1 MAFCITIAVIHAADK
16 TWSPKDFD
24 SVEVWPTRPPT
35 QKEAADSGVTLK
47 EAMNMPWFP
56 THEIYCSANGRLCR
70 PGEGNLKGYRFWGQP
85 YIHRESY
92 VQSRHRTQPHE
103 PNPQAEYSKLATLAR
118 RVQKEN
124 LVMMAAA
131 DWDFRRIILNW
142 IIHVHRLGY
151 TNALVLSM
159 DAELHADLRRRG
171 LPSFDNSANLDA
183 WNTTC
188 LQRHVQR
195 VRTER
200 VLAVAALVAAGL
212 DVLHM
217 DATVIL
223 VQDVLPS
230 LRAAAAARVDMMAQR
245 HECPPNVERHTGSGV
260 NPGFLYVRAARADAL
275 VPFFKDAVQR
285 GLVEFYH
292 RWDNVIDHFGF
303 TFLFDENDL
312 STPTSKLS
320 NETTIFNL
328 RRPRGC
334 QPGDPHEQS
343 PQGCLRA
350 GFFPHDQFPRFGS
363 WPLFRAT
370 ARVHHIVQ
378 GDAAL
383 GPEHAE
389 PPGVK
394 PSRGP
399 RQRLDRYDDKDFD
412 DYEDAM
418 RAMGLWK
425 VDDAPEY
432 HGGAARIRL
441 GPDYHSG
448 KDEPRNR
455 RRWRALGD

>member
-1 MAFCITIAVIHAADK
+1 
-16 TWSPKDFD
+16 
-24 SVEVWPTRPPT
+24 
-35 QKEAADSGVTLK
+35 
-47 EAMNMPWFP
+47 
-56 THEIYCSANGRLCR
+56 
-70 PGEGNLKGYRFWGQP
+70 
-85 YIHRESY
+85 
-92 VQSRHRTQPHE
+92 
-103 PNPQAEYSKLATLAR
+103 
-118 RVQKEN
+118 
-124 LVMMAAA
+124 
-131 DWDFRRIILNW
+131 
-142 IIHVHRLGY
+142 
-151 TNALVLSM
+151 
-159 DAELHADLRRRG
+159 
-171 LPSFDNSANLDA
+171 
-183 WNTTC
+183 
-188 LQRHVQR
+188 
-195 VRTER
+195 
-200 VLAVAALVAAGL
+200 
-212 DVLHM
+212 
-217 DATVIL
+217 
-223 VQDVLPS
+223 
-230 LRAAAAARVDMMAQR
+230 MMAQR

-343 PQGCLRA
+343 PQAQGCLRA

-363 WPLFRAT
+363 WPLLRAT

-389 PPGVK
+389 PPGIK

-412 DYEDAM
+412 DYEGAMADCNAVVDRFAKSLLSTLDAS
-418 RAMGLWK
+418 
-425 VDDAPEY
+425 
-432 HGGAARIRL
+432 AAWWLCANHAERINCY
-441 GPDYHSG
+441 P
-448 KDEPRNR
+448 KATRNR
-455 RRWRALGD
+455 LMNLAAAHDKPPAGGTWNKWFARRAVKGTHEVKL